1 LCGESAKLFL
11 RSDVK
16 LFLFTALLSFCSF
29 SVSASADDA
38 KAMTVAKQNACMGCH
53 AVDKKIVGPGFQAVA
68 KKYANDP
75 GAMVFLKNKIIKG
88 GSGSWGVVP
97 MPANA
102 KLSDADVSLLAS
114 WVLRGAPSA
123 N

>member
-1 LCGESAKLFL
+1 MQHLKYFLLAALFILFSLSAKAS
-11 RSDVK
+11 SDD
-16 LFLFTALLSFCSF
+16 T
-29 SVSASADDA
+29 
-38 KAMTVAKQNACMGCH
+38 KAAVLAKQSACLGCH
-53 AVDKKIVGPGFQAVA
+53 AVYKKIVGPSFQAIA

-75 GAMVFLKNKIIKG
+75 GAIVFLKNKIIKG

-102 KLSDADVSLLAS
+102 KLSDADVSLLAG
-114 WVLRGAPSA
+114 WILRGAPSA

>member
-1 LCGESAKLFL
+1 MNFFAPQLKYILVATLFSLCSSGVQA
-11 RSDVK
+11 
-16 LFLFTALLSFCSF
+16 A
-29 SVSASADDA
+29 ADDA
-38 KAMTVAKQNACMGCH
+38 KAAALAKQNACLGCH

-75 GAMVFLKNKIIKG
+75 GATAFLKNKIIKG

-102 KLSDADVSLLAS
+102 KLSDADVSLLTS
-114 WVLRGAPSA
+114 WILRGAPSA

>member
-1 LCGESAKLFL
+1 MQQLKSFLIVTLILLCSLSAK
-11 RSDVK
+11 
-16 LFLFTALLSFCSF
+16 
-29 SVSASADDA
+29 ASSDDA
-38 KAMTVAKQNACMGCH
+38 KAVVLAKQNACLGCH
-53 AVDKKIVGPGFQAVA
+53 AVDKKIVGPSLQAVA

-75 GAMVFLKNKIIKG
+75 GAKVFLKNKIIKG

-102 KLSDADVSLLAS
+102 KLSDADVSLLVS
-114 WVLRGAPSA
+114 WILRGAPSA

>member
-1 LCGESAKLFL
+1 LVVSQKNYFL

-16 LFLFTALLSFCSF
+16 FFLLATLLSLF
-29 SVSASADDA
+29 SASATADDA
-38 KAMTVAKQNACMGCH
+38 KAFALAKQSACLGCH
-53 AVDKKIVGPGFQAVA
+53 AKDKKIVGPSFQAIA

-75 GAMVFLKNKIIKG
+75 GATVFLKNKIIKG

-102 KLSDADVSLLAS
+102 KLSDADVSLLTG
-114 WVLRGAPSA
+114 WILRGAPSA